1 MTVPEATSPATG
13 VTDGWA
19 AFDPLFLSPSTSAAP
34 HFPIEALPENL
45 RSLVIKFAEARLLCV
60 DYVAASVLAAC
71 SGAIGNRVR
80 LLTFEG
86 DAEPL
91 AMFTTLIGP
100 PSVGKSLAIGVVEK
114 PLIAIDQALQKTHRL
129 LLRGAD
135 QKFLEKFDQKLRETV
150 ARRLLLEDLPLDDD
164 SPEGAGVVAAP
175 GWCFPNSPEPACS
188 TSCAPGST
196 VAR

>member
-1 MTVPEATSPATG
+1 VTVPEAASPATG

-19 AFDPLFLSPSTSAAP
+19 AFDPLFLSPSTSPAP
-34 HFPIEALPENL
+34 RFPIEALPENL

-91 AMFTTLIGP
+91 AMFTTLNWPAQRRQIARDRGCCREA
-100 PSVGKSLAIGVVEK
+100 SDRYRSGVAESA
-114 PLIAIDQALQKTHRL
+114 PADASGRQSEISGEIRSEIA
-129 LLRGAD
+129 
-135 QKFLEKFDQKLRETV
+135 
-150 ARRLLLEDLPLDDD
+150 
-164 SPEGAGVVAAP
+164 
-175 GWCFPNSPEPACS
+175 
-188 TSCAPGST
+188 
-196 VAR
+196 